1 MNQLTVRERELVALG
16 AALSSNCIACV
27 QHHVAEAQAAG
38 IAGPQIE
45 EALELADAVRSVAA
59 REALGAATRALGSTE
74 GVDTPPAA
82 GNACAQLGR
91 PSRRCC

>member
-16 AALSSNCIACV
+16 AALGSNCIACI
-27 QHHVAEAQAAG
+27 QHHVAEARTAG

-59 REALGAATRALGSTE
+59 REALSAATRSLGAT
-74 GVDTPPAA
+74 DDDDAPQAA
-82 GNACAQLGR
+82 GSACAQLGR
-91 PSRRCC
+91 PSRNCC